1 MPGKAVE
8 VTVTDSLQGILHKI
22 TRETTAGLR
31 LVQRARIILLASEG
45 LNNKEIAEQVQLDRR
60 QVGCWRSRWRQSL
73 PALDAIEQDGN
84 AAGLRR
90 AVEDVLSDA
99 PRPGSPGTFTAEQ
112 VVGIIA
118 VACESPALS
127 DRPITHWTGH
137 ELAEEVVKRRLVK
150 SISVSQV
157 NRYLR
162 AAALQPHRSRY

>member
-8 VTVTDSLQGILHKI
+8 VTVTDDLRAILEKI
-22 TRETTAGLR
+22 TRETTAGMR
-31 LVQRARIILLASEG
+31 LVQRVRIILLACEG
-45 LNNKEIAEQVQLDRR
+45 FNNKEIAEQVQLDRR
-60 QVGCWRSRWRQSL
+60 QVGRWRARWQESL
-73 PALDAIEQDGN
+73 PALAAIEQDGN
-84 AAGLRR
+84 AAALRR

-99 PRPGSPGTFTAEQ
+99 PRSGAPGTFTAEQ

-118 VACESPALS
+118 VACESPELS
-127 DRPITHWTGH
+127 GRPVTHWTGH
-137 ELAEEVVKRRLVK
+137 ELADEVVKRRLVK